1 MNLKIATKNA
11 TMIHKRP
18 KQMLTTP
25 VFFERYQA
33 GKSRVSQIDAVRKN
47 QDFVDITE
55 TVDQHSAFIFN
66 AFEKLNP
73 SKTLEKVSPVTY
85 MNVKFD
91 G

>member
-1 MNLKIATKNA
+1 
-11 TMIHKRP
+11 
-18 KQMLTTP
+18 
-25 VFFERYQA
+25 
-33 GKSRVSQIDAVRKN
+33 VSQIDAVRKT

-73 SKTLEKVSPVTY
+73 LKTLEKVAPVTY
-85 MNVKFD
+85 MTVKFD

>member
-1 MNLKIATKNA
+1 MKIATKNA
-11 TMIHKRP
+11 TMIHKRQE
-18 KQMLTTP
+18 QMLTTP
-25 VFFERYQA
+25 VFFELYQA
-33 GKSRVSQIDAVRKN
+33 GKSRVSQIDAVRKS
-47 QDFVDITE
+47 QDFVDITK

-73 SKTLEKVSPVTY
+73 TKTLEKVSPVTY